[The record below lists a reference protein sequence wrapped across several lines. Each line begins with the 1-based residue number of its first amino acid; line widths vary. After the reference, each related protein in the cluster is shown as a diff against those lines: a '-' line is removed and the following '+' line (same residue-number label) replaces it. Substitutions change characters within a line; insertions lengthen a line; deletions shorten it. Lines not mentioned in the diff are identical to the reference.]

1 MDPPAMAVAITSAR
15 SDPLELVGTRLAGKY
30 DVVEVADQTA
40 FSVVYRANHRVWRRP
55 VAIKAFKAS
64 AFHGRSRGTLLESFV
79 REGALLMEL
88 SERCPAICQ
97 ARDIGSTTT
106 AGGDWLPFMVLEW
119 LEGESLETALLRE
132 RAEAKA
138 PRTLD
143 EAVSLLEP
151 IAHALT
157 LAHERGIAH
166 RDVKPGNIFL
176 LAEAA
181 DDAVNC
187 KLLDFG
193 VAKVDGDAPA
203 DSFLARSFTPE
214 YGAPEQFSPELGP
227 TGPRTD
233 VFALALVLVEV
244 VTGREPRGAG
254 TVTEL
259 RARACDPELP
269 LVPSAHGVA
278 VPLGVERVLTRAL
291 TVHPDERFANA
302 RTFWVA
308 LKRAMSD
315 ARAKR
320 EEVAAEPILP
330 LRRRAS
336 ARRLWVFPAVAV
348 ASAAAALLALQMHGM
363 SPSSAWV
370 EVRSWTPVL
379 TSPAQAHA
387 TPR

>member
-1 MDPPAMAVAITSAR
+1 MAVAMTSTR

-30 DVVEVADQTA
+30 DVVEVADETI

-55 VAIKAFKAS
+55 VAIKALKAS
-64 AFHGRSRGTLLESFV
+64 TVHGGSRETLLESFV
-79 REGALLMEL
+79 REGALLVEL
-88 SERCPAICQ
+88 SERCAAICQ

-106 AGGDWLPFMVLEW
+106 AGGDWVPFMVLEW
-119 LEGESLETALLRE
+119 LEGESLESELLRE
-132 RAEAKA
+132 RAEARP

-151 IAHALT
+151 IAEALA

-176 LAEAA
+176 LAKAA

-193 VAKVDGDAPA
+193 AAKVEGDAPG
-203 DSFLARSFTPE
+203 DGFFPRSFTPA

-233 VFALALVLVEV
+233 VFALALVLVEI
-244 VTGREPRGAG
+244 VTGRQPRGAG

-259 RARACDPELP
+259 HARACDPKLP

-278 VPLGVERVLTRAL
+278 VPPSVERVLTRAL
-291 TVHPDERFANA
+291 TVRPDQRFADA
-302 RTFWVA
+302 LTFWVA
-308 LKRAMSD
+308 LKRAMSE
-315 ARAKR
+315 ARSQQ
-320 EEVAAEPILP
+320 EEAATEPIPLP
-330 LRRRAS
+330 RRRAS

-348 ASAAAALLALQMHGM
+348 ASAAAALLALQRYGM

-370 EVRSWTPVL
+370 ELRSRTSML